1 MLNFLYSQTTD
12 FKPIVQYH
20 SLSGKI
26 NTTKNC
32 WNDGQGQQKLEKCF
46 KFPSKVIIILDI

>member
-32 WNDGQGQQKLEKCF
+32 WNDGQGQQKLENVLNFLQK
-46 KFPSKVIIILDI
+46 SL